1 MNAPH
6 LHLIVNH
13 SPLFAELA
21 ALLLLAAGAALRK
34 RDLVTAALAAA
45 VLAGPL
51 AAAAFFS
58 GRATAEVIGRTE
70 GVDQEAIGPHEEAA
84 EAFAVV
90 AVLAA
95 IAAGAALRWPRATP
109 AAALGIIAALGAGT
123 WTAERGGFIHHR
135 EIRATSLR
143 AIVQPQKF
151 TGPKRRVMESS
162 LEIGFMR
169 VSEKAAIAAARTMG
183 YGKRK
188 YSDQVAVEAMRE
200 ELNKLKMRG
209 TVVIGEGERDKAPML
224 YVGEPL
230 GRGWTEGEIYPEID
244 IAVDPLEGTN
254 LCATGSANSI
264 AVLAAS
270 EKGGLLNAPD
280 VYMDKIVVG
289 PTAADFVS
297 LGSSVQEN
305 LNRIADAFKRDVDE
319 LTVIVLDR
327 ERHHDLIAQIREAG
341 ARIKLITDGDLSA
354 GIAAAVRGTGIH
366 AAMGIGG
373 APEGVLTAAA
383 MRCLNGRMQGRLK
396 PLEKWQEERLKSMG
410 FHDGSKIYDT
420 GELASGND
428 IIFCATGVTDG
439 DLLRGVRFFGGGIRT
454 SSLFMSLK
462 TNTIR
467 FVDTIYREEGS
478 KLAVSFA

>member
-1 MNAPH
+1 
-6 LHLIVNH
+6 
-13 SPLFAELA
+13 
-21 ALLLLAAGAALRK
+21 
-34 RDLVTAALAAA
+34 
-45 VLAGPL
+45 
-51 AAAAFFS
+51 
-58 GRATAEVIGRTE
+58 
-70 GVDQEAIGPHEEAA
+70 
-84 EAFAVV
+84 
-90 AVLAA
+90 
-95 IAAGAALRWPRATP
+95 
-109 AAALGIIAALGAGT
+109 
-123 WTAERGGFIHHR
+123 
-135 EIRATSLR
+135 
-143 AIVQPQKF
+143 
-151 TGPKRRVMESS
+151 
-162 LEIGFMR
+162 
-169 VSEKAAIAAARTMG
+169 MG

-200 ELNKLKMRG
+200 ELNRLKMRG

-289 PTAADFVS
+289 PTAGDFVN
-297 LGSSVQEN
+297 LNNSVQEN
-305 LNRIADAFKRDVDE
+305 LNQIARAFQRDVDE
-319 LTVIVLDR
+319 LTIVVLDR

-410 FHDGSKIYDT
+410 YVDGDKVYDT
-420 GELASGND
+420 AELAAGND

-454 SSLFMSLK
+454 SSLFMSRK

-467 FVDTIYREEGS
+467 FVDTIFREEGS
-478 KLAVSFA
+478 RLAVSFS